1 MKSPVAGKVVYMPPA
16 PQKSVEVK
24 PAAGFAFKDW
34 DRAPVRIEKLAD
46 LVFDWSLYPRK
57 EIDQR
62 VVENY
67 ARALDAGCVFPTLK
81 VGVFKGQKILVDGVH
96 RFSSRKLRKVEYAE
110 CSELPFSSEAELFA
124 EAVRLNSGHGKGF
137 SDVELKDNI
146 ARLKKFKFD
155 VKDIVAL
162 VHVPAAEI
170 YRESAA
176 PIVTLTAPCGKRFH
190 VDSKNGKVQPGLSGR
205 ELVELKNALVLFCSL
220 AESGRFPLDDPVI
233 KELVNRAH
241 LDFERLRFHV

>member
-1 MKSPVAGKVVYMPPA
+1 MVLTVAA
-16 PQKSVEVK
+16 CI
-24 PAAGFAFKDW
+24 AKDW
-34 DRAPVRIEKLAD
+34 DHAPVKVEKISD
-46 LVFDWSLYPRK
+46 LVLDWSLYPRK
-57 EIDQR
+57 EVDQQ
-62 VVENY
+62 VVGAY
-67 ARALDAGCVFPTLK
+67 AKALDAGSVFPTLK
-81 VGVFKGQKILVDGVH
+81 VGLFRGRKIVLDGFH
-96 RFSSRKLRKVEYAE
+96 RLGSRKLKKIDYAD
-110 CSELPFSSEAELFA
+110 CSELPFTSEAEMFA

-137 SDVELKDNI
+137 SEVELKDNI

-176 PIVTLTAPCGKRFH
+176 PIVTLTAPCGKKFH
-190 VDSKNGKVQPGLSGR
+190 VDSKSGKVQPGLSGR
-205 ELVELKNALVLFCSL
+205 ELVELKGALVRFCSL